1 MLNGKRLLWED
12 MRLSIPQELI
22 LSPLLFLTYINNL
35 PNGLNSIVK
44 LFDDTSLFSVVHSI
58 IESSL
63 QWKTSFNPDP
73 RSNKT
78 SSRDHFQCQPPSP
91 RPSTRKKS

>member
-58 IESSL
+58 IDSASL
-63 QWKTSFNPDP
+63 L
-73 RSNKT
+73 
-78 SSRDHFQCQPPSP
+78 
-91 RPSTRKKS
+91 